1 MTTASGRAAAVPC
14 PARTAA
20 AVTPAAFI
28 QGYIR
33 AHEGGLSLDPVDRG
47 NWHRGQLVGSNFGV
61 TGDVLALHRKVA
73 GVTAAQMAALT
84 LAEAVTIGVD
94 LFYDAPRLD
103 LLPWNRLT
111 ASVLDMG
118 WGAGPKQAIKL
129 LQRTIAVADDGQLGL
144 YTARAFAEFL
154 RDHGEEAAAR
164 FYGQARNAFYDQII
178 AARPGNAK
186 YRNGWRNRTAS
197 FLPGTA
203 WWAGWARAAA

>member
-1 MTTASGRAAAVPC
+1 M
-14 PARTAA
+14 
-20 AVTPAAFI
+20 TPAAFI
-28 QGYIR
+28 QGYIQ

-47 NWHRGQLVGSNFGV
+47 NWHHGQLVGSKYGV
-61 TGDVLALHRKVA
+61 TGDVLALHRKVSS
-73 GVTAAQMAALT
+73 VTAAQMAALT
-84 LAEAVTIGVD
+84 LNEAVLIGVD
-94 LFYDAPRLD
+94 LFYDAPQLD
-103 LLPWNRLT
+103 LLPWNRVT

-129 LQRTIAVADDGQLGL
+129 LQRMLAVADDGQLGL
-144 YTARAFAEFL
+144 YTVRADVEFL

-178 AARPGNAK
+178 ASRPSNGK

-203 WWAGWARAAA
+203 WWSSWGRAAA